1 VDLYYLDIGG
11 RGPGLVPRAEA
22 LIPVG
27 DRGFLYGDGL
37 FETMLMRGGE
47 IPLLPLHLA
56 RMRASARALGIPFD
70 PDRAGQAC
78 IDLVSAVR
86 TAEASGGGNT
96 AGAEFVVRLTLSRGP
111 AGKRGY
117 QPPPD
122 PAPTTMVAVAPYQRP
137 TGPLSAI
144 TASFRIHENSPLT
157 AHKSLSALE
166 KVLAKSEAAQ
176 SGCDEALLLN
186 QAGRIA
192 EGAATNLFIVRQG
205 LWMTPPLTDGCL
217 PGVMRQRILNL
228 THGLEW
234 KITPADLFRCDG
246 AYLTNAVQGC
256 LPLAALD
263 GRGLPW
269 GSPPPFLHRLWT
281 R

>member
-1 VDLYYLDIGG
+1 MDLFFLDVAG

-22 LIPVG
+22 VVPVG

-47 IPLLPLHLA
+47 VPLLSLHLA
-56 RMRASARALGIPFD
+56 RMRVSARMLSIPFD
-70 PDRAGQAC
+70 PDRAAEAC
-78 IDLVSAVR
+78 MSLVR
-86 TAEASGGGNT
+86 TLDATREH
-96 AGAEFVVRLTLSRGP
+96 VIRLTLSRGP
-111 AGKRGY
+111 AGQRGY

-122 PAPTTMVAVAPYQRP
+122 PTPTLMIAASPYQRP
-137 TGPLSAI
+137 AGPLSAI
-144 TASFRIHENSPLT
+144 TASFRIHENSPLA

-166 KVLAKSEAAQ
+166 KVLAKSEAART
-176 SGCDEALLLN
+176 GCDEAILLN
-186 QAGRIA
+186 QAGRVA

-217 PGVMRQRILNL
+217 PGVMRQRVLDL
-228 THGLEW
+228 TGGLEW

-246 AYLTNAVQGC
+246 VYLTNAVQGC

-269 GSPPPFLHRLWT
+269 GTPPPFLHRLWT
-281 R
+281 P

>member
-1 VDLYYLDIGG
+1 MDLYYVDVGG
-11 RGPGLVPRAEA
+11 QGPGLVTRAEA
-22 LIPVG
+22 MVPVG

-47 IPLLPLHLA
+47 IPLISLHLA
-56 RMRASARALGIPFD
+56 RMQASARVLGIPFD
-70 PDRAGQAC
+70 PEHARRAC
-78 IDLVSAVR
+78 MTLV
-86 TAEASGGGNT
+86 EAAGNT
-96 AGAEFVVRLTLSRGP
+96 RVPSGPEYVIRLTLSRGP

-122 PAPTTMVAVAPYQRP
+122 PTPTIMVAGSRYERP
-137 TGPLSAI
+137 AGPLSAI
-144 TASFRIHENSPLT
+144 TASFRTHENSPLV
-157 AHKSLSALE
+157 AHKTLSALD
-166 KVLAKSEAAQ
+166 KVLAKSEAART
-176 SGCDEALLLN
+176 GCDEALLLN
-186 QAGRIA
+186 QAGRVA

-205 LWMTPPLTDGCL
+205 LWMTPPLSDGCL
-217 PGVMRQRILNL
+217 PGIMRQRVLNL
-228 THGLEW
+228 TGGLEW

-246 AYLTNAVQGC
+246 VYLTNAVQGC

-281 R
+281 P